1 MLRLVRGQDGT
12 AAIDPKGRLPGRGT
26 YVCTAGDHVGDR
38 GLRIRIKRALRLDA
52 EVTDEFLAEL
62 GDKLSLARSGE

>member
-1 MLRLVRGQDGT
+1 MRGQDGT